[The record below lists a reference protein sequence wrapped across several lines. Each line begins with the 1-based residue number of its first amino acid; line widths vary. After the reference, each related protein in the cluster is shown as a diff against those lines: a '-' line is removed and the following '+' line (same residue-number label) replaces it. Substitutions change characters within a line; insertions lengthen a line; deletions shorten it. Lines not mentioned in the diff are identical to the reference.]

1 MQRRDSTCIFYD
13 ILFLARKGV
22 TKTRTRR
29 ELGLTFRRCEERL
42 SFLVERGLLG
52 IEPNSEATKYTTT
65 DKGYRLLYFISRVE
79 EELGGF
85 FPNRKGKRF
94 AEMRSAQVE
103 RELIE
108 LFFNTVTESNRC
120 LDRSLPIG
128 SPFDSCAAN
137 PWPVHTGSRT
147 GSPMLDKSRYLGR
160 LTVDS

>member
-1 MQRRDSTCIFYD
+1 MHRRDSTCIFYD

-22 TKTRTRR
+22 TKTRTRH

-52 IEPNSEATKYTTT
+52 REQNGGATKYTTT

-103 RELIE
+103 KELTE
-108 LFFNTVTESNRC
+108 LLFNTVNGSNRW
-120 LDRSLPIG
+120 LNRGLPIG
-128 SPFDSCAAN
+128 SFFASCAAN
-137 PWPVHTGSRT
+137 PWLITAKVGDGQSNVGHRAGA
-147 GSPMLDKSRYLGR
+147 GEGR
-160 LTVDS
+160 